1 MNSWISV
8 LVSVCVFQQIIFL
21 NNYFEL
27 YDFSILG
34 SYVSNFQ
41 ERLPKKHLY
50 ISQTLE
56 NIKPELE
63 NIYQQFNDLDLS
75 LNNVQNKT
83 NIYIEEVFSFVDV
96 DFKWFATYSLLFS
109 LFAWF
114 YLKGTS
120 DFLKFVPV
128 LRSETTTS
136 VQIDNDDIVIHE
148 EKITQ
153 IPCPVCTFLN
163 NDNTVSCS
171 MCETLLVQ

>member
-1 MNSWISV
+1 MIYDKDKITNNEFLDFCSSQR
-8 LVSVCVFQQIIFL
+8 VCFSD
-21 NNYFEL
+21 NYFEL

-83 NIYIEEVFSFVDV
+83 NIYIEEVFSFLNGLLLTLYY
-96 DFKWFATYSLLFS
+96 FHYSPGF
-109 LFAWF
+109 
-114 YLKGTS
+114 
-120 DFLKFVPV
+120 
-128 LRSETTTS
+128 
-136 VQIDNDDIVIHE
+136 I
-148 EKITQ
+148 
-153 IPCPVCTFLN
+153 
-163 NDNTVSCS
+163 
-171 MCETLLVQ
+171 